1 MPGVPV
7 ARGRLV
13 IRLTALLLALPVAG
27 GTARSDTRVLLDH
40 GRVSIH
46 SESAPLA
53 DILTRF
59 AQATGA
65 KVVYEA
71 ARPRQLVSV
80 VIDAGSAAEAI
91 AMLLEGQGLNYVLRL
106 DPSGQNVEMLLV
118 TGGAGAPAASAGAAR
133 APRSP
138 PAPLPEETDEVSPG
152 EVDRPFAPDPAE
164 VQDPSVPP
172 GTSPGDAMN
181 PALAAPPGAAPGLEP
196 SNPEAPSGSAAPEP
210 AQPELPVPAS
220 YPGSA
225 PGSPPIPPPPVYPGP
240 ASYPGPGE

>member
-1 MPGVPV
+1 V
-7 ARGRLV
+7 RGRLV
-13 IRLTALLLALPVAG
+13 IRLTALLLALPLAG
-27 GTARSDTRVLLDH
+27 GAARSDTRVLLDR

-91 AMLLEGQGLNYVLRL
+91 AMLLEGLGLNYVLRL
-106 DPSGQNVEMLLV
+106 DPTGQNVEMLIV
-118 TGGAGAPAASAGAAR
+118 TGSAGPPAASAGATR

-138 PAPLPEETDEVSPG
+138 LAPPPEEMDEVSPG
-152 EVDRPFAPDPAE
+152 EADQPFVPDTAE
-164 VQDPSVPP
+164 GQDPSLPP
-172 GTSPGDAMN
+172 GTSPEDAMN
-181 PALAAPPGAAPGLEP
+181 PALAAPWPGVAPGTTPGLEP
-196 SNPEAPSGSAAPEP
+196 SNPEAPSGSAAPE
-210 AQPELPVPAS
+210 AGQPQLPVPAS

-225 PGSPPIPPPPVYPGP
+225 PGSPPVPPPPVYPGP
-240 ASYPGPGE
+240 ASYPASPRE

>member
-1 MPGVPV
+1 V
-7 ARGRLV
+7 RGRLV
-13 IRLTALLLALPVAG
+13 IRLTALLLALPLAG
-27 GTARSDTRVLLDH
+27 GAARSDTRVLLDH

-106 DPSGQNVEMLLV
+106 DPTGHNVEMLLV
-118 TGGAGAPAASAGAAR
+118 TGSAGPPAASAGATR

-138 PAPLPEETDEVSPG
+138 PAPPPEEMDEVSPG
-152 EVDRPFAPDPAE
+152 EADAPFAPGAAE
-164 VQDPSVPP
+164 AQDPSVPP
-172 GTSPGDAMN
+172 GTSPEDAMN
-181 PALAAPPGAAPGLEP
+181 PALAAPWPGAAPGTAPGLEP
-196 SNPEAPSGSAAPEP
+196 SNPEAPSGSAAPQPGQPQPP
-210 AQPELPVPAS
+210 APAS
-220 YPGSA
+220 YPGGA
-225 PGSPPIPPPPVYPGP
+225 PGSPPVPPPPVYPGP
-240 ASYPGPGE
+240 ASYPGSPGE